1 MGGGRGAHRAT
12 FVKTV
17 HQLSSNDCQN
27 CVCGFIKENQSVQ
40 NPPTER
46 HETNTNSHSHKQP
59 NYGQSRERLTKDEEN
74 NLADYLNLGMSIRE
88 ARAAFQT
95 EVEAA
100 ELRHKVRENQR
111 AQQRGSIKSTG
122 RNQWGASTSTA
133 SRGRGGLSFN
143 WRQKWLKSLPG
154 TCAWAWV
161 IKKTLCTTH

>member
-1 MGGGRGAHRAT
+1 MEKYPEIPSELYGRWWK
-12 FVKTV
+12 VI
-17 HQLSSNDCQN
+17 NDEFGEIVEEGIEQSE
-27 CVCGFIKENQSVQ
+27 ENQSVQ
-40 NPPTER
+40 NPPTEVPER
-46 HETNTNSHSHKQP
+46 SETNINPHSHKQP
-59 NYGQSRERLTKDEEN
+59 NYGQSRERLTKDDEN

-122 RNQWGASTSTA
+122 RNQWGASSSTG

-143 WRQKWLKSLPG
+143 
-154 TCAWAWV
+154 
-161 IKKTLCTTH
+161 